1 MAFATDIINVV
12 GLLGFNHQA
21 ETHLTGTTTMLAAA
35 LAALDFP
42 ATLHLVA
49 IIGAFVAVMC

>member
-1 MAFATDIINVV
+1 
-12 GLLGFNHQA
+12 
-21 ETHLTGTTTMLAAA
+21 MLAAA

-49 IIGAFVAVMC
+49 IIGAFFAVMC